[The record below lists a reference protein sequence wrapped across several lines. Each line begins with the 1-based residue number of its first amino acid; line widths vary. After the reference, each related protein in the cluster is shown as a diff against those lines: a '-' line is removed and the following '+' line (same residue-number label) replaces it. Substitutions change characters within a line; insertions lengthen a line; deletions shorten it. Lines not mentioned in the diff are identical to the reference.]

1 MDIHEDHIGIEWGN
15 RRDGGCSCAK
25 YPDTEDAGICC
36 QHEAETLL
44 NPRIVFDNG
53 NAEGHRG
60 RFKRVVA
67 G

>member
-1 MDIHEDHIGIEWGN
+1 
-15 RRDGGCSCAK
+15 
-25 YPDTEDAGICC
+25 
-36 QHEAETLL
+36 L